1 MGHRLEGKTALVTG
15 GAGGIGQAIAALFM
29 EEGARVMLVD
39 RDAEALAA
47 AVARLGGDRVVAVQC
62 DIADEAQVAGLG
74 RAIREGGDR
83 LDVLVNN
90 AATREYFR
98 LADADAASWQ
108 RILAVNVIGAGL
120 VTALA
125 LPWLRQSGRGA
136 VVNVASTFGICGR
149 AGMGQYDATKAA
161 MVAATRVLAIEEA
174 RHGVRANAVCP
185 GSVLT
190 GFTAGRAAARG
201 MTDAELKERGF
212 VPAPIARWGEPA
224 EIAAP
229 VLWLASD
236 EASFITGAVLPVD
249 GGVSASG
256 TRVV

>member
-1 MGHRLEGKTALVTG
+1 MGHRLEGRAALVTG
-15 GAGGIGQAIAALFM
+15 GAGGIGQAIAALFVD
-29 EEGARVMLVD
+29 EGARVILVD
-39 RDAEALAA
+39 RDADALAA
-47 AVARLGGDRVVAVQC
+47 SVARMGGDRIVAVTC
-62 DIADEAQVAGLG
+62 DIADEVQVARLG
-74 RAIREGGDR
+74 DAIRAGGDR
-83 LDVLVNN
+83 LDILVNN
-90 AATREYFR
+90 AATREYHR

-125 LPWLRQSGRGA
+125 LPWLRRSGSGA

-174 RHGVRANAVCP
+174 QHGVRANAVCP

-190 GFTAGRAAARG
+190 GFTLGRAAARG
-201 MTDAELKERGF
+201 LSEADLKARGF
-212 VPAPIARWGEPA
+212 VPAPIARWGEPD

-256 TRVV
+256 TRVA

>member
-1 MGHRLEGKTALVTG
+1 MNQRLEGKTAAVTG
-15 GAGGIGQAIAALFM
+15 GAGGIGIAIARLFAA
-29 EEGARVMLVD
+29 EGAQVMLLD
-39 RDAEALAA
+39 RDAAALASAA
-47 AVARLGGDRVVAVQC
+47 AVLDSPRISTMAC
-62 DIADEAQVAGLG
+62 DIANEDQVRAVVRDIGEAQHGLD
-74 RAIREGGDR
+74 I
-83 LDVLVNN
+83 LVNN
-90 AATREYFR
+90 AAVREYYR

-108 RILAVNVIGAGL
+108 RIIAVNVIGAAAI
-120 VTALA
+120 TAAA
-125 LPWLRQSGRGA
+125 LPYLRRSGRGA

-161 MVAATRVLAIEEA
+161 MIAATRVLAIEEA

-190 GFTAGRAAARG
+190 GFTMGRAEARG
-201 MTDAELKERGF
+201 MNEQQLREQGF
-212 VPAPIARWGEPA
+212 VPAPLARWGRPE

-249 GGVSASG
+249 GGVSTAGS
-256 TRVV
+256 RIA